1 MFTWGSGKGLGNG
14 GRQNTERSPKRVLGI
29 INDLFLPFF
38 HLTNFFFFFILKK
51 EWNNYTFV
59 IFQLEINFLVSSQG
73 MVEFTGTQIDY
84 FNKQI

>member
-38 HLTNFFFFFILKK
+38 HLTNFFFFYFKK
-51 EWNNYTFV
+51 GMEQLYICDLSAGNQFSCVLTRDGRVYRYT
-59 IFQLEINFLVSSQG
+59 N
-73 MVEFTGTQIDY
+73 
-84 FNKQI
+84 